1 MLLPDTDLD
10 GAVILAKRLRCEL
23 EHIPIPETGDSL
35 YVTAS
40 FGVTEASAET
50 DNVETL
56 LARADRALYSA
67 KRSVRNRVTI
77 EASAP

>member
-1 MLLPDTDLD
+1 MPETDLD
-10 GAVILAKRLRCEL
+10 SAAIVAERLRCEL
-23 EHIPIPETGDSL
+23 EHMPIPESGDSL

-67 KRSVRNRVTI
+67 KHSGRNRVTI
-77 EASAP
+77 ETPAQ